1 MLRRLRLTP
10 RRVAVVAAATLGFGM
25 AAGFAAT
32 LTVGSW
38 HVWGGSQALTKA
50 KCTLTGSAV
59 ANDTYVDQAHAS
71 TNYGTATTMLV
82 HPGTTTRQWALI
94 HFDVA
99 SCGIPANGGADSATL
114 TLYMSNA
121 PSPSR
126 TLTVTSEITPF
137 TATTLTW
144 TQAQSLSYGSTATT
158 TFSSGTTNN
167 VTVNIPVT
175 VDVDALIKNPSA
187 SYGWR
192 ISDDNTSLSDTTA
205 FNTLNAASNNPE
217 LVINYEK

>member
-1 MLRRLRLTP
+1 MRRFRLTP
-10 RRVAVVAAATLGFGM
+10 RRIAVVVAATLGFGT
-25 AAGFAAT
+25 ATGFAAT

-38 HVWGGSQALTKA
+38 HIWSGSQTLTKTT
-50 KCTLTGSAV
+50 CTLTGSAV

-82 HPGTTTRQWALI
+82 KPDTGYRQWSLV
-94 HFDVA
+94 HFDLS
-99 SCGIPANGGADSATL
+99 SCNIPTTGGADTATL
-114 TLYMSNA
+114 KLYIATA

-126 TLTVTSEITPF
+126 TLTVTSELTAF

-144 TQAQSLSYGSTATT
+144 TQAQSLSYGATT
-158 TFSSGTTNN
+158 TTFTTGAAGTTAS
-167 VTVNIPVT
+167 IPVT
-175 VDVDALIKNPSA
+175 IDVDALIKNTSA

-192 ISDDNTSLSDTTA
+192 ISDTGTSSASDTTA
-205 FNTLNAASNNPE
+205 FNTLNATSNNPQ

>member
-1 MLRRLRLTP
+1 MRRPHLTP
-10 RRVAVVAAATLGFGM
+10 RRIAVVAAATLGVGT
-25 AAGFAAT
+25 AVGFAAT

-38 HVWGGSQALTKA
+38 HLWNGSQTLTKA
-50 KCTLTGSAV
+50 VCTLTGSAV

-82 HPGTTTRQWALI
+82 HPGTSTRQWSLV

-99 SCGIPANGGADSATL
+99 SCGIPASGGADSATL
-114 TLYMSNA
+114 MLYMNNA

-144 TQAQSLSYGSTATT
+144 TQAQSLSYGSTATA

-167 VTVNIPVT
+167 VTVSILVT
-175 VDVDALIKNPSA
+175 LDVDALIKNPSA

-192 ISDDNTSLSDTTA
+192 ISDDNTSLSDTTG
-205 FNTLNAASNNPE
+205 FNTLNATSNIPQ
-217 LVINYEK
+217 LVIKYEK